1 MYNLVVGPCLS
12 AHVQSAT
19 PVILLDG
26 MPASGVENRNGMG
39 REGDREGG
47 GRMKAQND
55 RLFLCQLTRVW
66 CCCSAMD
73 DGWLGAHQR
82 IPMDSWTA
90 YLISGDHGK
99 LVG

>member
-1 MYNLVVGPCLS
+1 VVGPCLS

-55 RLFLCQLTRVW
+55 
-66 CCCSAMD
+66 
-73 DGWLGAHQR
+73 
-82 IPMDSWTA
+82 
-90 YLISGDHGK
+90 
-99 LVG
+99 

>member
-1 MYNLVVGPCLS
+1 
-12 AHVQSAT
+12 
-19 PVILLDG
+19 
-26 MPASGVENRNGMG
+26 
-39 REGDREGG
+39 
-47 GRMKAQND
+47 
-55 RLFLCQLTRVW
+55 
-66 CCCSAMD
+66 MD